1 MNFTFLVILS
11 LLTLGFTYET
21 LKISQKQLCVIILIL
36 VLLLVSYNIKE
47 KFDSNGSN
55 GSNASNDS
63 NGSNASNGSNGSND
77 SNGSSALIFDKTRV
91 QEVADFLDANVNKQV
106 RNDRDIKSELLKLKL
121 A

>member
-21 LKISQKQLCVIILIL
+21 LKISHKQLCLIILVIL
-36 VLLLVSYNIKE
+36 VLLVSYNIKE
-47 KFDSNGSN
+47 KF
-55 GSNASNDS
+55 ASQDDNE
-63 NGSNASNGSNGSND
+63 
-77 SNGSSALIFDKTRV
+77 SSALIFDKTRV
-91 QEVADFLDANVNKQV
+91 QAVEDLFTADLKKQV

>member
-47 KFDSNGSN
+47 KFDSN
-55 GSNASNDS
+55 A
-63 NGSNASNGSNGSND
+63 SNGSND
-77 SNGSSALIFDKTRV
+77 SSDSSDSSALIFDKTRV

>member
-47 KFDSNGSN
+47 KFDSN
-55 GSNASNDS
+55 
-63 NGSNASNGSNGSND
+63 ASNGSNGSNG
-77 SNGSSALIFDKTRV
+77 SSGSSALIFDKTRV

>member
-21 LKISQKQLCVIILIL
+21 LKISNKQLCLIILVII
-36 VLLLVSYNIKE
+36 VLLVSYNIKE
-47 KFDSNGSN
+47 KFTSHDDNET
-55 GSNASNDS
+55 
-63 NGSNASNGSNGSND
+63 
-77 SNGSSALIFDKTRV
+77 SALIFDKTRV
-91 QEVADFLDANVNKQV
+91 QAVEDLLTADLKKQV

>member
-47 KFDSNGSN
+47 KFDSND
-55 GSNASNDS
+55 SND
-63 NGSNASNGSNGSND
+63 
-77 SNGSSALIFDKTRV
+77 SSALIFDKTRV

>member
-47 KFDSNGSN
+47 KFDSNASNGSNDSNGSN
-55 GSNASNDS
+55 GSNASN
-63 NGSNASNGSNGSND
+63 A

>member
-55 GSNASNDS
+55 D
-63 NGSNASNGSNGSND
+63 SND

>member
-47 KFDSNGSN
+47 KFDSNA
-55 GSNASNDS
+55 SNASNDS
-63 NGSNASNGSNGSND
+63 SD
-77 SNGSSALIFDKTRV
+77 SSALIFDKTRV

>member
-21 LKISQKQLCVIILIL
+21 LKISHKQLCLIILAIL
-36 VLLLVSYNIKE
+36 VLLVSYNIKE
-47 KFDSNGSN
+47 KF
-55 GSNASNDS
+55 ASQND
-63 NGSNASNGSNGSND
+63 NEN
-77 SNGSSALIFDKTRV
+77 SALIFDKTRIQAV
-91 QEVADFLDANVNKQV
+91 EDLFTADLNKQV

>member
-21 LKISQKQLCVIILIL
+21 LKISHKQLCLIIVAIL
-36 VLLLVSYNIKE
+36 VLLVSYNIKE
-47 KFDSNGSN
+47 KF
-55 GSNASNDS
+55 ASQDDNE
-63 NGSNASNGSNGSND
+63 N
-77 SNGSSALIFDKTRV
+77 SALIFDKTRV
-91 QEVADFLDANVNKQV
+91 QAVEDLFTADLKKQV

>member
-21 LKISQKQLCVIILIL
+21 LKISHKQLCLIIVAIL
-36 VLLLVSYNIKE
+36 VLLLSYNIKE
-47 KFDSNGSN
+47 KF
-55 GSNASNDS
+55 ASQDDNE
-63 NGSNASNGSNGSND
+63 N
-77 SNGSSALIFDKTRV
+77 SALIFDKTRV
-91 QEVADFLDANVNKQV
+91 QAVEDLFTADLKKQV

>member
-21 LKISQKQLCVIILIL
+21 LKISHKQLCVIILAIL
-36 VLLLVSYNIKE
+36 VLLVSYNIKE
-47 KFDSNGSN
+47 KF
-55 GSNASNDS
+55 ASQDDNE
-63 NGSNASNGSNGSND
+63 
-77 SNGSSALIFDKTRV
+77 SSALIFDKTRV
-91 QEVADFLDANVNKQV
+91 QAVEDLFTADLKKQV

>member
-55 GSNASNDS
+55 DSNDS
-63 NGSNASNGSNGSND
+63 NGSNGSNDSND

>member
-21 LKISQKQLCVIILIL
+21 LKISHKQLCLIILAIL
-36 VLLLVSYNIKE
+36 VLLVSYNIKE
-47 KFDSNGSN
+47 KF
-55 GSNASNDS
+55 ASQDDNE
-63 NGSNASNGSNGSND
+63 N
-77 SNGSSALIFDKTRV
+77 SALIFDKTRV
-91 QEVADFLDANVNKQV
+91 QAVEDLFTADLKKQV

>member
-47 KFDSNGSN
+47 KFDSN
-55 GSNASNDS
+55 ASNDS
-63 NGSNASNGSNGSND
+63 ND
-77 SNGSSALIFDKTRV
+77 SSDSSALIFDKTRV

>member
-21 LKISQKQLCVIILIL
+21 LKISHKQLCLIILAIL
-36 VLLLVSYNIKE
+36 VLLVSYNIKE
-47 KFDSNGSN
+47 KF
-55 GSNASNDS
+55 ASQDDNE
-63 NGSNASNGSNGSND
+63 
-77 SNGSSALIFDKTRV
+77 SSALIFDKTRV
-91 QEVADFLDANVNKQV
+91 QAVEDLFTADLKKQV

>member
-47 KFDSNGSN
+47 KFDSNASN
-55 GSNASNDS
+55 ASSASNDS
-63 NGSNASNGSNGSND
+63 SD
-77 SNGSSALIFDKTRV
+77 SSALIFDKTRV

>member
-47 KFDSNGSN
+47 KFDSN
-55 GSNASNDS
+55 DS
-63 NGSNASNGSNGSND
+63 NGSNASNASSASND
-77 SNGSSALIFDKTRV
+77 SSDSSALIFDKTRV

>member
-47 KFDSNGSN
+47 KFGSNASNGSNDSNGSN
-55 GSNASNDS
+55 GSNASN
-63 NGSNASNGSNGSND
+63 A

>member
-63 NGSNASNGSNGSND
+63 ND

>member
-47 KFDSNGSN
+47 KFDSNASN
-55 GSNASNDS
+55 ASNASNDS
-63 NGSNASNGSNGSND
+63 SD
-77 SNGSSALIFDKTRV
+77 SSALIFDKTRV

>member
-21 LKISQKQLCVIILIL
+21 LKISHKQLCLLIL
-36 VLLLVSYNIKE
+36 AILVLLVSYNIKE
-47 KFDSNGSN
+47 KF
-55 GSNASNDS
+55 ASHDDNE
-63 NGSNASNGSNGSND
+63 N
-77 SNGSSALIFDKTRV
+77 SALIFDKTRIQAV
-91 QEVADFLDANVNKQV
+91 EDLLTADLNKQV